1 MKKIVLLF
9 VIIAGLYA
17 FQKDSEPEK
26 KIVRNFMTLVRDLPH
41 EKIYLHTDKSAYT
54 VGENI
59 WFRAYGVHALLNV
72 PGIPSKFIYVDLVD
86 KRDSLVNR
94 VKLVIRDSCFYG
106 QLPLSKSLQQGEYC
120 LRAYTYNMQ
129 NQDKDWV
136 FRKKIQ

>member
-94 VKLVIRDSCFYG
+94 V
-106 QLPLSKSLQQGEYC
+106 
-120 LRAYTYNMQ
+120 N
-129 NQDKDWV
+129 
-136 FRKKIQ
+136 